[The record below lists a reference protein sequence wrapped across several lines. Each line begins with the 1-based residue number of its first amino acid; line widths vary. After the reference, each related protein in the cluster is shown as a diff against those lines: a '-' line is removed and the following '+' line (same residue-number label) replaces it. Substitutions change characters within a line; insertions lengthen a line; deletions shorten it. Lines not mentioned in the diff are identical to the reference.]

1 MTLIEHQNGNIY
13 DFDKDEI
20 RTLNFDIE
28 SPNFNHNFSEIEN
41 GRGVIDNGSYL
52 KTRKIIVSFFAEST
66 NVQTFSLLRDEI
78 FEMVRSEHP
87 FYITEQRSTNKRWVV
102 KVDSSYNIPQV
113 FKHGKFDI
121 PFISLRGVAESRKT
135 TLDLEREG
143 IVNDNTWSYG
153 MGLETTDDSELKY
166 VHTGK
171 TFKIFNAGNVE
182 VHPFE
187 SDLNIEIKN
196 VIGSSTNFEMVNRTN
211 NSRFK
216 INKQVASSDVWKING
231 PVIKRNSLMAT
242 RDTTKTFISLE
253 PGWNHFEILGADSAT
268 VSFDFKFLYL

>member
-1 MTLIEHQNGNIY
+1 MIIETLDGKTY
-13 DFDKDEI
+13 DFDEADI
-20 RTLNFDIE
+20 RTMKFLIS
-28 SPNFNHNFSEIEN
+28 SPTPIHNFMHVE
-41 GRGVIDNGSYL
+41 GMLGDIDTGTTFGPRDITTTLLIRANN
-52 KTRKIIVSFFAEST
+52 RI
-66 NVQTFSLLRDEI
+66 TFSLMRDEI
-78 FEMVRSEHP
+78 FEVLMKKEP
-87 FYITEQRSTNKRWVV
+87 FFITHKVQIGKRWLV
-102 KVDSSYNIPQV
+102 KVKDSFVIPQ
-113 FKHGKFDI
+113 KFYSGLFDVS
-121 PFISLRGVAESRKT
+121 FIAIKGCAESRAT
-135 TLDLEREG
+135 TKMINDDGLINEDLF
-143 IVNDNTWSYG
+143 SYG
-153 MGLETTDDSELKY
+153 MGIETTDDSELRY